1 MRGLILTLAACAFGV
16 SAASAQSGLTLTATT
31 HPNSFDGASTAP
43 CSPAAVTCF
52 DELVKSEP
60 LTLTIT
66 TTPTPV
72 FPPPAIL
79 QPRRFSVWLGA
90 EFAPGF
96 PIGAFFPGLTSPEL
110 VYLSTGAAT
119 AGGFILPVPVIDSF
133 FDPFGPVFGP
143 PLAGPTNAY
152 TATFGLDLAAAEFFL
167 AANGQPLTLIL
178 QAIAE
183 DTPGSATPIL
193 LSNALEQF
201 LGGQPSVLVGNS
213 FGGHIAVKIAINRP
227 DLVKGLVLAGAS
239 GLIEKSMVSDIQI
252 RPSREWLA
260 RKIGELFHDR
270 SKMNPSDVERAH
282 AVLSQRGGARAMVKL
297 SRTARK
303 NHVGDQLALVKAP
316 TLILWGRHDIVTPPE
331 AAEQFAARI
340 PRNKLVWLETCG
352 HAPMIECP
360 EEFGAALNA
369 FLDEV
374 S

>member
-1 MRGLILTLAACAFGV
+1 MSVISKTSQSGSPNSSSDQPGAKQFVLRGLEGVDVTAEVIEVGSGIPVVFLHGLVGLNEHWEGVAARISSRARPVMLELPLLALEG
-16 SAASAQSGLTLTATT
+16 
-31 HPNSFDGASTAP
+31 DD
-43 CSPAAVTCF
+43 CS
-52 DELVKSEP
+52 
-60 LTLTIT
+60 I
-66 TTPTPV
+66 
-72 FPPPAIL
+72 
-79 QPRRFSVWLGA
+79 
-90 EFAPGF
+90 
-96 PIGAFFPGLTSPEL
+96 
-110 VYLSTGAAT
+110 TGATELAT
-119 AGGFILPVPVIDSF
+119 RF
-133 FDPFGPVFGP
+133 
-143 PLAGPTNAY
+143 
-152 TATFGLDLAAAEFFL
+152 
-167 AANGQPLTLIL
+167 
-178 QAIAE
+178 
-183 DTPGSATPIL
+183 
-193 LSNALEQF
+193 LEQF